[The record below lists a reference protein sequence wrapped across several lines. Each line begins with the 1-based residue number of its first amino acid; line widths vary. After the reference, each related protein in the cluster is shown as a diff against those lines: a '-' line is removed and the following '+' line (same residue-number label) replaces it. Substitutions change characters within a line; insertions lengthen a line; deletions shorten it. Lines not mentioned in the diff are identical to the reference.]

1 MQVKRAPRAAL
12 QKDNLQRIK
21 KMKKQINTSVKA
33 HLLRSGFYA
42 LLLLAVCVIPFA
54 LAQRDTTRRSVATP
68 RMTANTTMS
77 GTAPATAS
85 FSTARALS
93 TSDSVARQG
102 LAITQPKNQFRH
114 GPAFVEI
121 GRVSRPQLP
130 TPKAP
135 AAVLYDQYDNNTG
148 TAFESNF
155 HADDASFVDYMADD
169 FVVPGGETWTITE
182 VDAMGIQFGVGGA
195 TFNVQFYTN
204 GATNLPDVLVYDTN
218 NGTYTTNG
226 VDFVITIPPAILTS
240 GTYWVMVQGNGSN
253 NPFNSWFWQ
262 GRSVQSNDTAAWQQP
277 GNAYGRNCIAWERK
291 PICFS
296 EVPDDFD
303 QVFRLVGTTGGGTP
317 TPSPTG
323 SPSATPTATPTATPG
338 GSCPPTITQSTS
350 QEIISGNSVSCNA
363 GGLHTDNSY
372 WRAFDMGT
380 FTGGREYDVTSVEFG
395 IEQAISGTGTGQ
407 PVTVNLYANHGSP
420 FPGGDWQSN
429 LIATTGSINIPDQS
443 LTVFNQAIAAT
454 VAAGTL
460 ELVMEVFTPN
470 GQANGNSFFI
480 GSNPDPQTA
489 PSYLSAADCGVTDP
503 TPTGDIGFPDMHIVF
518 NVNGTC
524 PGGTPTPTPTPSVTP
539 SPTPTP
545 SATPTPTVTATPSAT
560 PGGCVFGFGYWKN
573 HPQAWP
579 VTELQLG
586 NVTYTQDELLSI
598 MHEPVRGNGLIS
610 LAHHLITAKLN
621 VANGADP
628 SCIQQTIA
636 DADALIGDLVV
647 PPVGDGYL
655 APRDV
660 NALKDT
666 LEDYNE
672 GHLCAP
678 SCDNEGSP
686 TPAPTTTPAP
696 TPRHPPV
703 MPHHHRPPR

>member
-1 MQVKRAPRAAL
+1 MKR
-12 QKDNLQRIK
+12 
-21 KMKKQINTSVKA
+21 QINNSIKA
-33 HLLRSGFYA
+33 NLLRSGFYA

-68 RMTANTTMS
+68 KVTANTTMS
-77 GTAPATAS
+77 GTASAS
-85 FSTARALS
+85 ARFSTARALPA
-93 TSDSVARQG
+93 SDSVARLG
-102 LAITQPKNQFRH
+102 LAITQPKNQLRR

-121 GRVSRPQLP
+121 GRVSQPQLP

-182 VDAMGIQFGVGGA
+182 VDAMGVQFGPGGA

-204 GATNLPDVLVYDTN
+204 GASNLPDVLVYDTSE
-218 NGTYTTNG
+218 GAYTTDGMNW
-226 VDFVITIPPAILTS
+226 VITIPPAILTP

-253 NPFNSWFWQ
+253 NPFNSWFWR

-277 GNAYGRNCIAWERK
+277 GNAYGRNCTAWERK

-317 TPSPTG
+317 TPTPTG
-323 SPSATPTATPTATPG
+323 SPSATPTASPTATPG
-338 GSCPPTITQSTS
+338 GSCPPTITESTS
-350 QEIISGNSVSCNA
+350 QEIVSGNSVACNN
-363 GGLHTDNSY
+363 GFGTTENHY

-380 FTGGREYDVTSVEFG
+380 FTGGQEYDVTSVSFG
-395 IEQAISGTGTGQ
+395 IELAQSGGGVLQ
-407 PVTVNLYANHGSP
+407 QVTVNLYANHGSP

-429 LIATTGSINIPDQS
+429 LLVSSGPIDVPDQQLS
-443 LTVFNQAIAAT
+443 IFTVPLVTA
-454 VAAGTL
+454 VPAGTL
-460 ELVMEVFTPN
+460 ELVMEVMSPDGTVV
-470 GQANGNSFFI
+470 GNLFFI
-480 GSNPDPQTA
+480 GSNPDPETGL
-489 PSYLSAADCGVTDP
+489 SYLSAVDCGVTDP
-503 TPTGDIGFPDMHIVF
+503 TPVGDLGFPDMHIVF
-518 NVNGTC
+518 NVDGTC

-545 SATPTPTVTATPSAT
+545 TPTPTVTPTPSATPTVTPTPSAT

-586 NVTYTQDELLSI
+586 NVTYTQDQLLAI

-610 LAHHLITAKLN
+610 LAHHFITTKLN

-666 LEDYNE
+666 LEAYNE
-672 GHLCAP
+672 GQLCAP

-686 TPAPTTTPAP
+686 TPAPTTTPARIP
-696 TPRHPPV
+696 RRPLELPRHQ
-703 MPHHHRPPR
+703 RPPR

>member
-1 MQVKRAPRAAL
+1 MKR
-12 QKDNLQRIK
+12 
-21 KMKKQINTSVKA
+21 QINNPIKA
-33 HLLRSGFYA
+33 HLLRSGFYT

-77 GTAPATAS
+77 GTASAS
-85 FSTARALS
+85 ARFSTARALP
-93 TSDSVARQG
+93 TSDSVARLG
-102 LAITQPKNQFRH
+102 LAITQPTNQLRR

-121 GRVSRPQLP
+121 GRVRQPQLP

-155 HADDASFVDYMADD
+155 HADDPSFVDYMADD

-182 VDAMGIQFGVGGA
+182 VDAMGIQFGPGGA

-204 GATNLPDVLVYDTN
+204 GASNLPDVLVYDTN

-226 VDFVITIPPAILTS
+226 MDFVITIPPAILTS

-253 NPFNSWFWQ
+253 NPFNSWFWT
-262 GRSVQSNDTAAWQQP
+262 GRSLQSNDTAAWQQP

-291 PICFS
+291 TICFS

-317 TPSPTG
+317 TPTATV
-323 SPSATPTATPTATPG
+323 SPSATPTASPTATPG
-338 GSCPPTITQSTS
+338 GSCPPTITESTS
-350 QEIISGNSVSCNA
+350 QEIVSGNSVACNN
-363 GGLHTDNSY
+363 GFGTTENHY

-380 FTGGREYDVTSVEFG
+380 FTGGQEYDVTSVSFG
-395 IEQAISGTGTGQ
+395 IELAQSGGGVLQ
-407 PVTVNLYANHGSP
+407 QVTVNLYANHVSP

-429 LIATTGSINIPDQS
+429 LLVSSGPIDVPDQQ
-443 LTVFNQAIAAT
+443 LTIFT
-454 VAAGTL
+454 VPLVTAVPAGTL
-460 ELVMEVFTPN
+460 ELAMEVMSPDGT
-470 GQANGNSFFI
+470 AVGNLFFI
-480 GSNPDPQTA
+480 GSNPDPETGL
-489 PSYLSAADCGVTDP
+489 SYLSAVDCGVVDP
-503 TPTGDIGFPDMHIVF
+503 TPVGDLGFPDMHIVF
-518 NVNGTC
+518 NVDGTC

-545 SATPTPTVTATPSAT
+545 SATPTPTVTPTPSATPTVTPTPSAT

-666 LEDYNE
+666 LEAYNE
-672 GHLCAP
+672 GQLCAP
-678 SCDNEGSP
+678 SCDNEGTP
-686 TPAPTTTPAP
+686 TPAPTTTPARI
-696 TPRHPPV
+696 PRNPPV
-703 MPHHHRPPR
+703 MPHHQRPPR